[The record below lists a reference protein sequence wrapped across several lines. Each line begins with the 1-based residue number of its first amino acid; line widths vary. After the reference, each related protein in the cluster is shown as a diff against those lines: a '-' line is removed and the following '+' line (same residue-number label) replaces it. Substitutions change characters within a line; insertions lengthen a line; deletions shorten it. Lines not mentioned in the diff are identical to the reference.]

1 MEVSGVIDVIKK
13 YNISVNFLERKD
25 KPETK
30 RFLLNYNLVSNL
42 YPLFF
47 KVLALDISLL
57 NGTRTEYLK
66 DWFKPP
72 FSHNL
77 HWADTKHQSILGL
90 AEQEFKT
97 ELFLW
102 KVKCPFEFFSSIDT
116 LRENI
121 GCMTWWDLWM

>member
-66 DWFKPP
+66 D
-72 FSHNL
+72 
-77 HWADTKHQSILGL
+77 
-90 AEQEFKT
+90 
-97 ELFLW
+97 
-102 KVKCPFEFFSSIDT
+102 
-116 LRENI
+116 
-121 GCMTWWDLWM
+121 